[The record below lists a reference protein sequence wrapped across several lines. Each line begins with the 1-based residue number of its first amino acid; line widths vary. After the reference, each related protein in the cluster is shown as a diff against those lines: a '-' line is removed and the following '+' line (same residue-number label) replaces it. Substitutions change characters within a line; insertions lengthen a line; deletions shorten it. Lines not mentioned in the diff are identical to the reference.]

1 MLKGKVYSIANFSS
15 TSSRNHD
22 NDDWHKCLYMID
34 LPEFNGQ
41 LNIEEFLA
49 WLVKVQRLQRMG
61 ATTKDAY
68 LVKKISY

>member
-22 NDDWHKCLYMID
+22 NDDRHKCLYMID

-49 WLVKVQRLQRMG
+49 WLVKV
-61 ATTKDAY
+61 
-68 LVKKISY
+68 